1 MKKLFSLCLAL
12 CVVLSS
18 FVVVHA
24 SGGSGTADDPYLI
37 STPQELQDAAKL
49 VNAENAAVK
58 DKKDAT
64 AGKYYKLTAD
74 LDFKDFDYGTDAGF
88 VPFTYF
94 YNATFDGDF
103 HTISNVKISTAATS
117 SSLVGL
123 FGEVSNSTFKNL
135 GMIDTTLSIG
145 TGSNS
150 KMIGILTGRVKDK
163 TTFENCFIRRWSYAE
178 VNDCSFG
185 GFAGQIFWG
194 QPVFKNCYVVNNSSD
209 ANWRAMGKKGEFFGE
224 TTSDNNNSFTAI
236 NCYASGRV
244 FAADCTGISGFTKKV
259 INSYKNANGV
269 YHSWHGCNNVS
280 GNQSSKFLGTEIS
293 ESELKANS
301 RLMGIYV
308 EDTEGVNDGFPR
320 LRWETERGA
329 VAGASEA
336 NPYLIRSYKDFVDFR
351 TYVNNGYG
359 ENEYFKMTTD
369 LDIGVNLS
377 DGVLGAFV
385 GQMKTAP
392 FKGVFDGDGHVFK
405 NFKIVL
411 YSGFEGSFGLF
422 GNLDGNA
429 VVKNTG
435 VEDVTFIKKHQ
446 CYQRNGG
453 LIGLVLGNALVENCY
468 ARNVGWELASG
479 LETDDLEHQ
488 VLGGLIGAVGSAN
501 ATVRNCYAA
510 KCNVAAN
517 VNRDAELIGYVDA
530 QATITNCYSDKR
542 LLKAYNDVDRS
553 KFTQCYAVERGKRED
568 GTDYSGDDATY
579 FMPNIKTTDELKTLT
594 ESLGGA
600 FVPGTAVNDGYPQ
613 LAWERGFDVIT
624 SAQKS
629 GNQITV
635 TINKG
640 NADQGTLFAAAY
652 NGDTMVRAAIGTEKV
667 TASGTYTVDLSVGD
681 GETAKVFLILDD
693 GSQFTPLSMKATVN

>member
-24 SGGSGTADDPYLI
+24 DGLQGAGTAENPYLI
-37 STPQELQDAAKL
+37 STPQELQEAAKL
-49 VNAENAAVK
+49 VNAENAAVT

-74 LDFKDFDYGTDAGF
+74 LDFTNFDYGEDQGF

-103 HTISNVKISTAATS
+103 HTISNVKISTEATD
-117 SSLVGL
+117 SSLIGL

-135 GMIDTTLSIG
+135 GIIDAKVEVK
-145 TGSNS
+145 SN
-150 KMIGILTGRVKDK
+150 KMIGILAGRVKDN
-163 TTFENCFIRRWSYAE
+163 TTFEDCFIRRWNLTYTLNSE
-178 VNDCSFG
+178 GKKQDCTFA
-185 GFAGQIFWG
+185 GFVGQIFWG
-194 QPVFKNCYVVNNSSD
+194 QPVFKNCYVINNAESD
-209 ANWRAMGKKGEFFGE
+209 TWYMGTHGDFFGGASSN
-224 TTSDNNNSFTAI
+224 TNASFTAI
-236 NCYASGRV
+236 NCYSTGGEFASK
-244 FAADCTGISGFTKKV
+244 CTAVSPFTIKV
-259 INSYKNANGV
+259 VNCYKNKSGIFKD
-269 YHSWHGCNNVS
+269 WHNSCGGS
-280 GNQSSKFLGTEIS
+280 GTYLGTSITPE
-293 ESELKANS
+293 ELKAND

-329 VAGASEA
+329 AVGASEA
-336 NPYLIRSYKDFVDFR
+336 NPYLIRSYKDFDNFR

-369 LDIGVNLS
+369 LDIGANVSNNLLES
-377 DGVLGAFV
+377 YI
-385 GQMKTAP
+385 GQKEAAP
-392 FKGVFDGDGHVFK
+392 FKGFFDGDGHVFK
-405 NFKIVL
+405 NFNIEL
-411 YSGFEGSFGLF
+411 YSGFDGSFGVF
-422 GNLDGNA
+422 GKLNGNA

-435 VEDVTFIKKHQ
+435 VENVTFIKKHQ

-468 ARNVGWELASG
+468 ARNVGWKLKEGA
-479 LETDDLEHQ
+479 EDLEHM
-488 VLGGLIGAVGSAN
+488 VLGGLIGAVSSAN

-510 KCNVAAN
+510 KCDVAAN
-517 VNRDAELIGYVDA
+517 VNRDAELIGYVSE
-530 QATITNCYSDKR
+530 QATITNCYSDSR
-542 LLKAYNDVDRS
+542 LLKADNNVDRS
-553 KFTQCYAVERGKRED
+553 KFTQCYATKLGKQED
-568 GTDYSGDDATY
+568 GKDWSGDDSTY
-579 FMPNIKTTDELKTLT
+579 FMPNTTTDELKTLT

-693 GSQFTPLSMKATVN
+693 GSQFTPLSMRATVN